1 MSQRNLGRRRL
12 DVVSPQRPFTST
24 GAHCFASP
32 TRRVLRAGQVSQIF
46 VDGRQ
51 FFIIHSSERVTR
63 NGRICGRFYPAISVR
78 RLGSHLPQAGR
89 SGRSAWRRYRATYF
103 VRSSPMR
110 RWYVHWPKGA
120 RSRRRACGK
129 ATLHGPYSSLCTASP
144 LRRLNIQEEV
154 IHLDCC
160 ALSDLAFVACTL
172 GWPSQAAH

>member
-1 MSQRNLGRRRL
+1 MARSMVVILCPHPEDEVRECDAENCHAAKERIGDPLRVLFGDPLRVLFGLRFIFRKRHPFPNDLPVRQHRAATPTSMSQRNLGRRRL

-89 SGRSAWRRYRATYF
+89 SGRSA
-103 VRSSPMR
+103 
-110 RWYVHWPKGA
+110 
-120 RSRRRACGK
+120 
-129 ATLHGPYSSLCTASP
+129 
-144 LRRLNIQEEV
+144 
-154 IHLDCC
+154 
-160 ALSDLAFVACTL
+160 
-172 GWPSQAAH
+172 